1 LTVKGVAI
9 TGRRSHN
16 DGGLTLGRQIMKRA
30 GYLLALVVLSLAFVF
45 PLPTM
50 AQGTATVSIDAPA
63 EVVVGSTFSAR
74 VNITNVTNL
83 NAWNYDVVFNKDV
96 LEVAAVLGGEV
107 GGMPIQPGE
116 NQWVVNDGTLRVVND
131 IPGISTV
138 SGSGYLA
145 VIQFRVIGE
154 VGNTSYIDLQG
165 GMLSN
170 DLASSIPATWG
181 VPRAS
186 VAVVAPTISINP
198 VEGCQGKELEVEISG
213 KGLTGATAVSFGDG
227 IDVDFTVNS
236 DIKITATIAIAADA
250 AVGVRDVSVTTTAGT
265 EKLFDGFTVKMSPT
279 IASVSPDKGKR
290 SRPLRV
296 VITGTNF
303 AAATNVSFGEG
314 ITVNEFV
321 VNSDTQIT
329 ARITIASDAKGGAR
343 AVSVTNA
350 VGCAGVKAGGFTVL
364 GGVSIWAIAL
374 IVIAIGIAVY
384 FGIRWRRRRR
394 AMGMS

>member
-1 LTVKGVAI
+1 
-9 TGRRSHN
+9 
-16 DGGLTLGRQIMKRA
+16 MKRA
-30 GYLLALVVLSLAFVF
+30 GYILALVVLSLVLVV

-50 AQGTATVSIDAPA
+50 AQGTTTVSIDAPP

-74 VNITNVTNL
+74 VNIANVTYL
-83 NAWNYDVVFNKDV
+83 NAWNYDVVFNKNV
-96 LEVAAVLGGEV
+96 LEVNGVLGGEV

-116 NQWVVNDGTLRVVND
+116 NQWVVNNGTLKVVND
-131 IPGISTV
+131 IPSISTV

-145 VIQFRVIGE
+145 VIRFKVIGE
-154 VGNTSYIDLQG
+154 IGATSAIDLRNG
-165 GMLSN
+165 ILSDN
-170 DLASSIPATWG
+170 LANSIPATWG
-181 VPRAS
+181 RAT

-198 VEGCQGKELEVEISG
+198 VEGCQGKELKVEISG
-213 KGLTGATAVSFGDG
+213 KGLTGATAVSFGEG

-265 EKLFDGFTVKMSPT
+265 ETLFDGFTVKMSPT

-290 SRPLRV
+290 SRPLKV

-314 ITVNEFV
+314 ITVNDV
-321 VNSDTQIT
+321 VVDSDTRIT

-350 VGCAGVKAGGFTVL
+350 VGCTGIKAGGFTVL

-374 IVIAIGIAVY
+374 IIIAIGIAVY

>member
-1 LTVKGVAI
+1 
-9 TGRRSHN
+9 
-16 DGGLTLGRQIMKRA
+16 MKRA

-45 PLPTM
+45 PFPAV
-50 AQGTATVSIDAPA
+50 AQGTTTVSIVAPA

-83 NAWNYDVVFNKDV
+83 NAWNYDVVFNKSV
-96 LEVAAVLGGEV
+96 LEVDGVLGGEV

-116 NQWVVNDGTLRVVND
+116 NQWVVNNGTLRVVND

-145 VIQFRVIGE
+145 EIKFKVIGE
-154 VGNTSYIDLQG
+154 IGDTSSIDLRN

-170 DLASSIPATWG
+170 DLASSILATWG
-181 VPRAS
+181 HTS
-186 VAVVAPTISINP
+186 VAVVAPTISISP
-198 VEGCQGKELEVEISG
+198 TEGCQGKRLKVDISG

-227 IDVDFTVNS
+227 IDVAFTVDS
-236 DIKITATIAIAADA
+236 DIKITATIDIAADA
-250 AVGVRDVSVTTTAGT
+250 DVGVRDVSVTTTAGT

-279 IASVSPDKGKR
+279 IASVSPDNGKR
-290 SRPLRV
+290 GRVLKV
-296 VITGTNF
+296 VINGTNF
-303 AAATNVSFGEG
+303 ASATNVSFGEG

-321 VNSDTQIT
+321 VNNDTAIT
-329 ARITIASDAKGGAR
+329 AKITIANDAKGGAR
-343 AVSVTNA
+343 DVSVANTG
-350 VGCAGVKAGGFTVL
+350 GCAGVKANGFTVL
-364 GGVSIWAIAL
+364 GGVPIWAIAL